1 MPRHQGRRRKRR
13 RRFARRLR
21 PGLNERLAV
30 NGASIRVIW
39 GDKHATLEII
49 GGKVRRQNDGPA
61 TKTA

>member
-1 MPRHQGRRRKRR
+1 M
-13 RRFARRLR
+13 
-21 PGLNERLAV
+21 NERLAV